1 MAGVPKIVS
10 VASVVDVDVDVDVD
24 DSTVFIT

>member
-1 MAGVPKIVS
+1 MEGVPKIVS
-10 VASVVDVDVDVDVD
+10 VASVVDVDVDVDVN

>member
-10 VASVVDVDVDVDVD
+10 VASVVDVDVDVDVN

>member
-1 MAGVPKIVS
+1 MEGVPKIVS